1 MNKNQL
7 LPLLLMTVCL
17 SSVVASRA
25 QVGIATW
32 NFDGISRVLPA
43 NAGIILDTTGTV
55 AAISNATA
63 VGATIGRLF
72 PTITNLPPGGG
83 SGTGLNYVAPYTTGT
98 AYNGILDGSDFDTS
112 PSTSRYISFTI
123 TIGATIDPS
132 VGLLEG
138 ISFDLSNAGTSGP
151 RGFEVIYRIGNTG
164 PFTSLGTTSTPNNTA
179 DNFGRFTFNL
189 STPTSLI
196 ANENV
201 EFRFLGYSD
210 AVGNSLRLDN
220 VRFIATAIPEPRY
233 YGLVTL
239 LVAFGMAVKAAKKLH
254 TLKTLC

>member
-1 MNKNQL
+1 MKNQH
-7 LPLLLMTVCL
+7 LPLLLITVFL
-17 SSVVASRA
+17 SGVVASRA
-25 QVGIATW
+25 QVSIATW
-32 NFDGISRVLPA
+32 NFDGASP
-43 NAGIILDTTGTV
+43 GTGGTILDTTGTV
-55 AAISNATA
+55 ATINNATA
-63 VGATIGRLF
+63 VGATIGRLT
-72 PTITNLPPGGG
+72 PAITNLPPGGG

-98 AYNGILDGSDFDTS
+98 ANNGILNSSGFGTS
-112 PSTSRYISFTI
+112 PSTSTYISFTI
-123 TIGATIDPS
+123 TIGATIHPS

-138 ISFDLSNAGTSGP
+138 ISFDLSNAGTTGP

-164 PFTSLGTTSTPNNTA
+164 SFTSLGTTRTPNNTA
-179 DNFGRFTFNL
+179 NNYGRFTFNL
-189 STPTSLI
+189 PTPTSLI

-220 VRFIATAIPEPRY
+220 VTFTATAIPEPRY